1 MKEVVAKAVARV
13 AVKAAE
19 REKEAAREK
28 EVVREKEVGMKVLR
42 YP

>member
-1 MKEVVAKAVARV
+1 MAKAAVKAVARV

-19 REKEAAREK
+19 REK